1 MLTKAF
7 PRVKIVTSMIDPNLN
22 KKKLWIEPGIGNFGG
37 KNKPFTFSFFG
48 SIVWVFFTQLRFF
61 F

>member
-1 MLTKAF
+1 
-7 PRVKIVTSMIDPNLN
+7 MIDPNLN

-48 SIVWVFFTQLRFF
+48 SIVWGFFLLNFVFFLDRYFGTEEEED
-61 F
+61 